1 MKVLGRLTAMP
12 ELPEALK
19 GLRKLAYNLW
29 WSWNPEAAELFQEID
44 PVLWKRFRG
53 NPVKLLLEVDPA
65 RLEALAGDTYPARV
79 QAVVAALEAYL
90 QKRQAKEGPLTA
102 YFSAE
107 YGFHS
112 SLPIYAGGLGV
123 LAGDHIKAA
132 SDLGLNL
139 VGVGIFY
146 HEGYFHQ
153 RLSPDGAQVEV
164 YQTLHPEELPLLPVQ
179 DREGRP
185 LRVGVEFP
193 GRTVWLSAY
202 RVQVGAVPVYLLSAN
217 LPENAPED
225 QAITARLYAPG
236 QEVRLQQ
243 EMVLGIGG
251 IRMLRALGLHP
262 EVYHMNEGHS
272 AFLGLERVRELV
284 AEGHPFPVALELARA
299 GALFTTH
306 TPVPAGHDAFPL
318 DLVERYLGGFWEKM
332 GTDREGFLALG
343 LEEKPWGKV
352 FSMSNLAL
360 RTSAQ
365 AGGVSRLHGEVSRE
379 MFHHLWPGLLREE
392 VPIGH
397 VTNGVHTWTFL
408 HPRLRRH
415 YAQVF
420 GPRWLEQPEDP
431 ATWRVEGLG
440 EEFWR
445 IHRDLRAE
453 LVREV
458 RSRLYEQRRRNGES
472 PSRLRQAEQALDPE
486 VLTIGF
492 ARRFAT
498 YKRAVLLFKDPE
510 RLLKILRGPY
520 PVQFVFA
527 GKAHPKDEP
536 GKAYLQELVAKIKE
550 FGLEDR
556 MVVLEDYDMYL
567 ARVLVH
573 GSDVWLNT
581 PRRPMEASGTSGMKA
596 ALNGVLNLSVLDGW
610 WAEAYNGKNGFAI
623 GDERVYENEEA
634 QDMADAQALYDVL
647 EGEVLPLFYA
657 KGPEGYSS
665 GWLSMV
671 HESLRTVGPRFSA
684 ARMVRE
690 YLALYQRAQGW
701 AGKAKDL
708 REVLRTFRE
717 ALPALEAL
725 TLQVEVPGDLTLNGK
740 PLRARAYLQG
750 EVPEVLRPFLEV
762 ELVVRRAGGGLEV
775 VPMREESGGF
785 EVAHRPS
792 RPGSYTYGV
801 RLALRH
807 PVTGR
812 VEWVRWA

>member
-12 ELPEALK
+12 ELPEALR

-44 PVLWKRFRG
+44 SLLWKRFRG

-65 RLEALAGDTYPARV
+65 RLEALAGSTYPARV

-90 QKRQAKEGPLTA
+90 KEREVKEGPLSA

-153 RLSPDGAQVEV
+153 RLSPEGAQVEV
-164 YQTLHPEELPLLPVQ
+164 YETLHPEELPLLPVQ
-179 DREGRP
+179 DREGHP

-193 GRTVWLSAY
+193 GRKVWLGAF
-202 RVQVGAVPVYLLSAN
+202 RVQVGAVPVYLLTAD

-225 QAITARLYAPG
+225 RAITARLYAPG
-236 QEVRLQQ
+236 LEMRIQQ

-251 IRMLRALGLHP
+251 IRLLRALGLNP
-262 EVYHMNEGHS
+262 QVFHMNEGHS

-284 AEGHPFPVALELARA
+284 AEGYTFPVALELARA

-318 DLVERYLGGFWEKM
+318 ELVERYLLGFWEKL
-332 GTDREGFLALG
+332 GVDKEGFFALG

-379 MFHHLWPGLLREE
+379 MFHHLWPELLREE

-397 VTNGVHTWTFL
+397 ITNGVHTWTFL

-415 YAQVF
+415 YAEVF
-420 GPRWLEQPEDP
+420 GPDWLRHPEDP

-472 PSRLRQAEQALDPE
+472 PSRLRQAERILDPE
-486 VLTIGF
+486 ALTIGF

-510 RLLKILRGPY
+510 RLLRILQGPY

-550 FGLEDR
+550 YGLEDR

-573 GSDVWLNT
+573 GCDVWLNT

-690 YLALYQRAQGW
+690 YLALYQRGQEW
-701 AGKAKDL
+701 AGKA
-708 REVLRTFRE
+708 RGEEEVLRAFHQ
-717 ALPALEAL
+717 ALPAFYGLAL
-725 TLQVEVPGDLTLNGK
+725 RVEVPGDLTLNGE
-740 PLRARAYLQG
+740 PLRARAYLEG
-750 EVPEVLRPFLEV
+750 KVPESLRPFLEV
-762 ELVVRRAGGGLEV
+762 QLVVRRAGGGLEV
-775 VPMREESGGF
+775 VPMEEASGWF
-785 EVAHRPS
+785 EVAYRPS
-792 RPGSYTYGV
+792 RPGSYAYGV
-801 RLALRH
+801 RMALRH

>member
-1 MKVLGRLTAMP
+1 MKVLGHITAMP
-12 ELPEALK
+12 ELPEPLRGLK
-19 GLRKLAYNLW
+19 ELAYNLW
-29 WSWNPEAAELFQEID
+29 WSWNPEAAELFQEMD
-44 PVLWKRFRG
+44 PLLWKRFRG

-65 RLEALAGDTYPARV
+65 RLEALAGTSYPARV
-79 QAVVAALEAYL
+79 EAVVGALRRYLKEREAK
-90 QKRQAKEGPLTA
+90 QGPLVA

-123 LAGDHIKAA
+123 LAGDHVKAA

-153 RLSPDGAQVEV
+153 RLSPEGAQVEV
-164 YQTLHPEELPLLPVQ
+164 YEPLRPEELPLLPVR
-179 DREGRP
+179 DEEGRP
-185 LRVGVEFP
+185 LRVSLDLP
-193 GRTVWLSAY
+193 GRTLWLSAY
-202 RVQVGAVPVYLLSAN
+202 RVQVGAVPVFLLTAN

-225 QAITARLYAPG
+225 RAITARLYEAG
-236 QEVRLQQ
+236 QEMRIQQ

-251 IRMLRALGLHP
+251 VRLLRALGLHP
-262 EVYHMNEGHS
+262 EVFHMNEGHS

-284 AEGHPFPVALELARA
+284 AEGYPFPLALELARA
-299 GALFTTH
+299 GAIFTTH

-318 DLVERYLGGFWEKM
+318 DLVDRYLGGIWERL
-332 GTDREGFLALG
+332 GTDREGFLRLG
-343 LEEKPWGKV
+343 LEEKPWGPV

-360 RTSAQ
+360 ATSAQ
-365 AGGVSRLHGEVSRE
+365 AGGVSRLHGEVSRR
-379 MFHHLWPGLLREE
+379 MFRHLWPGLLEEE

-415 YAQVF
+415 YAEVF
-420 GPRWLEQPEDP
+420 GPEWLKRPEDP
-431 ATWRVEGLG
+431 ETWKVEALG
-440 EEFWR
+440 EAFWR
-445 IHRDLRAE
+445 IHKELRGE

-458 RSRLYEQRRRNGES
+458 RQRLYEQRRRNGES
-472 PSRLRQAEQALDPE
+472 PSRLREAERVLDPE
-486 VLTIGF
+486 ALTIGF

-536 GKAYLQELVAKIKE
+536 GKAYLQELIAKIRE
-550 FGLEDR
+550 YGLEDR

-596 ALNGVLNLSVLDGW
+596 ALNGALNLSVLDGW

-623 GDERVYENEEA
+623 GDERTYESEEA

-647 EGEVLPLFYA
+647 EWEVLPLFYA

-684 ARMVRE
+684 ARMVGE
-690 YLALYQRAQGW
+690 YLGLYRKGAEM
-701 AGKAKDL
+701 ARKAKEGVEAL
-708 REVLRTFRE
+708 RGFLE
-717 ALPALEAL
+717 ALPAFFALGLKVEA
-725 TLQVEVPGDLTLNGK
+725 PGHLTLNGE
-740 PLRARAYLQG
+740 PLRVQARLEG
-750 EVPEVLRPFLEV
+750 EVPEALRPYLEVQLVLRRSTGEV
-762 ELVVRRAGGGLEV
+762 EWVPLTPQGEGYGLLY
-775 VPMREESGGF
+775 
-785 EVAHRPS
+785 RPS

-807 PVTGR
+807 PLTGR
-812 VEWVRWA
+812 VNWVRWA

>member
-1 MKVLGRLTAMP
+1 MP
-12 ELPEALK
+12 LLPEPLK
-19 GLRKLAYNLW
+19 GLRELAYNLW
-29 WSWNPEAAELFQEID
+29 WSWNPEAAELFHEVD
-44 PVLWKRFRG
+44 PSLWKRFRG
-53 NPVKLLLEVDPA
+53 NPVKLLLEADPA
-65 RLEALAGDTYPARV
+65 RLEALAATSYPARV
-79 QAVVAALEAYL
+79 GAVVEALRAYL
-90 QKRQAKEGPLTA
+90 KARAEKKGPLTA

-123 LAGDHIKAA
+123 LAGDHVKAA

-139 VGVGIFY
+139 VGVGLLY

-153 RLSPDGAQVEV
+153 RLSPEGAQVEV
-164 YQTLHPEELPLLPVQ
+164 YETLHPEELPLLPVG

-202 RVQVGAVPVYLLSAN
+202 RVQVGAVPVFLLSAN

-225 QAITARLYAPG
+225 RALTARLYPSEPEARLS
-236 QEVRLQQ
+236 QELLLGLGGVRL
-243 EMVLGIGG
+243 
-251 IRMLRALGLHP
+251 LRALGLAP
-262 EVYHMNEGHS
+262 QVFHMNEGHS

-284 AEGHPFPVALELARA
+284 AEGHPFPVALELARS

-306 TPVPAGHDAFPL
+306 TPVPAGHDVFPL

-343 LEEKPWGKV
+343 LEEKPWGQV

-379 MFHHLWPGLLREE
+379 MFRHLWPGFLKEE
-392 VPIGH
+392 VPLGH

-415 YAQVF
+415 YAEVF
-420 GPRWLEQPEDP
+420 GPEWLKRPEDP

-445 IHRDLRAE
+445 IHKDLRAE
-453 LVREV
+453 LVREA

-472 PSRLRQAEQALDPE
+472 PSRLREAERALDPE
-486 VLTIGF
+486 ALTIGF

-498 YKRAVLLFKDPE
+498 YKRAVLLFQDPE
-510 RLLKILRGPY
+510 RLLRLLRGPY
-520 PVQFVFA
+520 PLQFVFA

-536 GKAYLQELVAKIKE
+536 GKAYLRELFARIRE
-550 FGLEDR
+550 YGLEDR

-567 ARVLVH
+567 ARLLVQ
-573 GSDVWLNT
+573 GSDLWLNT

-596 ALNGVLNLSVLDGW
+596 ALNGALNLSVLDGW
-610 WAEAYNGKNGFAI
+610 WAEAYSGKNGFAI
-623 GDERVYENEEA
+623 GDARVYESEEA
-634 QDMADAQALYDVL
+634 QDAADAQALYDLL
-647 EGEVLPLFYA
+647 ESEVLPLFYA

-671 HESLRTVGPRFSA
+671 HESLRTVGPLFSA
-684 ARMVRE
+684 ARMVGE
-690 YLALYQRAQGW
+690 YAVLYSKGAAWAQKAQAEAALLRAF
-701 AGKAKDL
+701 L
-708 REVLRTFRE
+708 E
-717 ALPALEAL
+717 ALPAFHAL
-725 TLQVEVPGDLTLNGK
+725 GLRVEVPGDLTLNGE
-740 PLRARAYLQG
+740 PLVARAWLEG
-750 EVPEVLRPFLEV
+750 EVPEALRPFLEV
-762 ELVVRRAGGGLEV
+762 QLVVRRSTGDLERVPLEAKEGGYEV
-775 VPMREESGGF
+775 RY
-785 EVAHRPS
+785 RPS
-792 RPGSYTYGV
+792 RPGSYAYGV

-807 PVTGR
+807 PLTGQ
-812 VEWVRWA
+812 VGWVRWA

>member
-12 ELPEALK
+12 ELPEALR

-44 PVLWKRFRG
+44 SSLWKRFRG
-53 NPVKLLLEVDPA
+53 NPVRLLLEVDPA
-65 RLEALAGDTYPARV
+65 RLEGLAEGTYPARV

-90 QKRQAKEGPLTA
+90 KEREAKRGPLTA

-153 RLSPDGAQVEV
+153 RLTPDGAQVEV
-164 YQTLHPEELPLLPVQ
+164 YEALHPEELPLLPVQ

-193 GRTVWLSAY
+193 GRTVWLGAF
-202 RVQVGAVPVYLLSAN
+202 RVQVGAVSVYLLTADLPEN
-217 LPENAPED
+217 LPED
-225 QAITARLYAPG
+225 RAITARLYAPG
-236 QEVRLQQ
+236 LETRIQQ

-251 IRMLRALGLHP
+251 IRLLRALGLNP
-262 EVYHMNEGHS
+262 QVFHMNEGHS

-284 AEGHPFPVALELARA
+284 AEGHAFPVALELARA

-318 DLVERYLGGFWEKM
+318 ELVERYLFGFWERL
-332 GTDREGFLALG
+332 GVDREAFFALG

-365 AGGVSRLHGEVSRE
+365 AGGVSRLHGEVSRQ
-379 MFHHLWPGLLREE
+379 MFHHLWPELLQEE

-415 YAQVF
+415 YAEVF
-420 GPRWLEQPEDP
+420 GPEWLKRPEDP
-431 ATWRVEGLG
+431 ATWKVEGLG

-445 IHRDLRAE
+445 IHKDLRAE

-458 RSRLYEQRRRNGES
+458 RARVYEQRRRNGES
-472 PSRLRQAEQALDPE
+472 PSRLRQAERVLDPE
-486 VLTIGF
+486 ALTIGF

-510 RLLKILRGPY
+510 RLLRILQGPY

-536 GKAYLQELVAKIKE
+536 GKAYLQELFAKIKE
-550 FGLEDR
+550 YGLEER

-623 GDERVYENEEA
+623 GDERVYESEEA

-671 HESLRTVGPRFSA
+671 HESLRTVGPHFSA

-690 YLALYQRAQGW
+690 YLERYERGAHWAAVAQGQH
-701 AGKAKDL
+701 ALLAQ
-708 REVLRTFRE
+708 FHQ
-717 ALPALEAL
+717 ALPALERLGLRA
-725 TLQVEVPGDLTLNGK
+725 QVPGDLTLNGT
-740 PLRARAYLQG
+740 PMRVRAHVQG
-750 EVPEVLRPFLEV
+750 EVPEALRPFLEV
-762 ELVVRRAGGGLEV
+762 QLVVRRAGSHLEV
-775 VPMREESGGF
+775 VPMEGGP
-785 EVAHRPS
+785 EGYEALYRPP
-792 RPGSYTYGV
+792 RPGSYAYGV
-801 RLALRH
+801 RLALKH

-812 VEWVRWA
+812 VVWVRWA

>member
-1 MKVLGRLTAMP
+1 MP
-12 ELPEALK
+12 QLPEPLR
-19 GLRKLAYNLW
+19 GLRELAYNLW
-29 WSWNPEAAELFQEID
+29 WSWHPEAAELFQEID
-44 PVLWKRFRG
+44 PALWKRFRG
-53 NPVKLLLEVDPA
+53 NPVKLLLEADPA
-65 RLEALAGDTYPARV
+65 RLEGLAATSYPARV
-79 QAVVAALEAYL
+79 QAVLKVLRDYLKAREA
-90 QKRQAKEGPLTA
+90 KRGPLVA

-112 SLPIYAGGLGV
+112 ALPIYAGGLGV
-123 LAGDHIKAA
+123 LAGDHVKAA

-153 RLSPDGAQVEV
+153 RLSPEGAQVEV
-164 YQTLHPEELPLLPVQ
+164 YEALRPEELPLLPVR
-179 DREGRP
+179 DGEGRP
-185 LRVGVEFP
+185 LRVAVEFP
-193 GRTVWLSAY
+193 GRLVWLSAY
-202 RVQVGAVPVYLLSAN
+202 RVQVGAVPVFLLTAD

-225 QAITARLYAPG
+225 RAITARLYAPG
-236 QEVRLQQ
+236 PEIRIQQ

-251 IRMLRALGLHP
+251 VRLLRALGLSP
-262 EVYHMNEGHS
+262 EVFHMNEGHS
-272 AFLGLERVRELV
+272 AFLGLERVREMV
-284 AEGHPFPVALELARA
+284 AEGHSFPVALELARA

-318 DLVERYLGGFWEKM
+318 ELMDRYLGGLWAGM
-332 GTDREGFLALG
+332 GTDREGALGLG
-343 LEEKPWGKV
+343 LEEKPWGRV
-352 FSMSNLAL
+352 FSMSHLAL
-360 RTSAQ
+360 STSAQ
-365 AGGVSRLHGEVSRE
+365 ANGVSRLHGEVSRA
-379 MFHHLWPGLLREE
+379 MFQHLWPGLLPEE

-415 YAQVF
+415 YAEVF
-420 GPRWLEQPEDP
+420 GPEWLHRPEDP

-445 IHRDLRAE
+445 IHKELRAE

-458 RSRLYEQRRRNGES
+458 RQRVYEQRRRNGES
-472 PSRLRQAEQALDPE
+472 PRRLREVERLLDPE
-486 VLTIGF
+486 ALTIGF

-520 PVQFVFA
+520 PIQWVFA

-536 GKAYLQELVAKIKE
+536 GKAYLQELFARIRE
-550 FGLEDR
+550 YGLEDR
-556 MVVLEDYDMYL
+556 MVVLEDYDLDL
-567 ARVLVH
+567 ARILVQ
-573 GSDVWLNT
+573 GSDIWLNT

-610 WAEAYNGKNGFAI
+610 WAEAFNGKNGFAI
-623 GDERVYENEEA
+623 GDGRVYESEEA

-647 EGEVLPLFYA
+647 EFEVLPLFYA
-657 KGPEGYSS
+657 KGPKGYSS

-671 HESLRTVGPRFSA
+671 HESLRTVGPRYSA
-684 ARMVRE
+684 ARMVGE
-690 YLALYQRAQGW
+690 YLALYAKGAEMARAARSQV
-701 AGKAKDL
+701 
-708 REVLRTFRE
+708 EVLRAFHQ
-717 ALPALEAL
+717 ALPAFFALGLRVEA
-725 TLQVEVPGDLTLNGK
+725 PGYPTLNGD
-740 PLRARAYLQG
+740 PLQVRAFLEG

-762 ELVVRRAGGGLEV
+762 QLVARRSTGEVEV
-775 VPMREESGGF
+775 VPLLPGKEGYE
-785 EVAHRPS
+785 ATYRPS
-792 RPGSYTYGV
+792 RPGSYAYGV

-812 VEWVRWA
+812 VGWVRWA

>member
-1 MKVLGRLTAMP
+1 MRTLGHITAMP
-12 ELPEALK
+12 LLPEPLSGLK
-19 GLRKLAYNLW
+19 ELAYNLW

-44 PVLWKRFRG
+44 PSLWKRFRG
-53 NPVKLLLEVDPA
+53 NPVKLLLEADPG
-65 RLEALAGDTYPARV
+65 RLEGLAATSYPARV
-79 QAVVAALEAYL
+79 GAVVEALRAYL
-90 QKRQAKEGPLTA
+90 REREEKQGPLVA

-112 SLPIYAGGLGV
+112 SLPIYSGGLGV
-123 LAGDHIKAA
+123 LAGDHVKAA

-153 RLSPDGAQVEV
+153 RLSPEGVQVEV
-164 YQTLHPEELPLLPVQ
+164 YETLHPEELPLYPVQ

-193 GRTVWLSAY
+193 GRTLWLSAY
-202 RVQVGAVPVYLLSAN
+202 RVQVGAVPVYLLTAN

-225 QAITARLYAPG
+225 RAITARLYAPG
-236 QEVRLQQ
+236 LEMRIQQELVLGLGGVRL
-243 EMVLGIGG
+243 
-251 IRMLRALGLHP
+251 LRALGLAP
-262 EVYHMNEGHS
+262 EVFHMNEGHS

-318 DLVERYLGGFWEKM
+318 ELVERYLGGFWERM
-332 GTDREGFLALG
+332 GTDRETFLSLG

-365 AGGVSRLHGEVSRE
+365 ANGVSRLHGEVSRE
-379 MFHHLWPGLLREE
+379 MFHHLWPGFLREE

-415 YAQVF
+415 YAEVF
-420 GPRWLEQPEDP
+420 GPEWLKRPEDP
-431 ATWRVEGLG
+431 ETWKVEALG
-440 EEFWR
+440 EEFWQ
-445 IHRDLRAE
+445 IHKDLRAE

-458 RSRLYEQRRRNGES
+458 RTRLYEQRRRNGES
-472 PSRLRQAEQALDPE
+472 PSRLREAEKVLDPE
-486 VLTIGF
+486 ALTIGF

-510 RLLKILRGPY
+510 RLRRLLHGHY
-520 PVQFVFA
+520 PIQFVFA

-536 GKAYLQELVAKIKE
+536 GKAYLQELFAKIRE
-550 FGLEDR
+550 YGLEDR

-596 ALNGVLNLSVLDGW
+596 ALNGALNLSVLDGW

-623 GDERVYENEEA
+623 GDERVYESEEA

-647 EGEVLPLFYA
+647 EFEVLPLFYA

-671 HESLRTVGPRFSA
+671 HESLRTVGPRYSA
-684 ARMVRE
+684 ARMVGD
-690 YLALYQRAQGW
+690 YLEIYRRGGAWAEAARAGQEALAAFHQ
-701 AGKAKDL
+701 
-708 REVLRTFRE
+708 
-717 ALPALEAL
+717 ALPALQGV
-725 TLQVEVPGDLTLNGK
+725 TLRAQVPGDLTLNGV
-740 PLRARAYLQG
+740 PMRVRAFLEG
-750 EVPEVLRPFLEV
+750 EVPEALRPFLEV
-762 ELVVRRAGGGLEV
+762 QLVVRRSSGHLEV
-775 VPMREESGGF
+775 VPMRPGPEGY
-785 EVAHRPS
+785 EVAYRPS
-792 RPGSYTYGV
+792 RPGSYAYGV

-807 PVTGR
+807 PITGH
-812 VEWVRWA
+812 VAWVRWA

>member
-1 MKVLGRLTAMP
+1 MP
-12 ELPEALK
+12 RLPEAIGGLK
-19 GLRKLAYNLW
+19 ELAYNLW

-53 NPVKLLLEVDPA
+53 NPVKLLLEADPA
-65 RLEALAGDTYPARV
+65 RLSALCATGYPARV
-79 QAVVAALEAYL
+79 QAVVQALRDYL
-90 QKRQAKEGPLTA
+90 KAREVKRGPLTA

-112 SLPIYAGGLGV
+112 SLPVYSGGLGV
-123 LAGDHIKAA
+123 LAGDHVKAA

-146 HEGYFHQ
+146 HQGYFHQ
-153 RLSPDGAQVEV
+153 RLSPEGAQVEV
-164 YQTLHPEELPLLPVQ
+164 YETLRPEELPLLPVL
-179 DREGRP
+179 DGEGRP
-185 LRVGVEFP
+185 LKVAVDFP
-193 GRTVWLSAY
+193 GRVVHVGGY
-202 RVQVGAVPVYLLSAN
+202 RVQVGAVPVFLLTTD

-225 QAITARLYAPG
+225 RAITARLYAPG
-236 QEVRLQQ
+236 LEIRIQQ
-243 EMVLGIGG
+243 EMILGIAGV
-251 IRMLRALGLHP
+251 RFLRALGLSP
-262 EVYHMNEGHS
+262 QVFHMNEGHS

-318 DLVERYLGGFWEKM
+318 ELIDRYLGGFFEKM
-332 GTDREGFLALG
+332 GTDREGFLRLG
-343 LEEKPWGKV
+343 LEEKPWGQV

-360 RTSAQ
+360 STSHQ
-365 AGGVSRLHGEVSRE
+365 AGGVSRLHGEVSRQ
-379 MFHHLWPGLLREE
+379 MFHHLWPGLLLEE

-415 YAQVF
+415 YAEVF
-420 GPRWLEQPEDP
+420 GPEWLKSPEDQG
-431 ATWRVEGLG
+431 TWKVEGLG

-445 IHRDLRAE
+445 IHKDLRAE

-458 RSRLYEQRRRNGES
+458 RHRVLEQRRRNGES
-472 PSRLRQAEQALDPE
+472 PSRLKAAERLLDPE

-550 FGLEDR
+550 YGLEDR

-596 ALNGVLNLSVLDGW
+596 ALNGALNLSVLDGW

-623 GDERVYENEEA
+623 GDERVYESEEA

-657 KGPEGYSS
+657 KGPEGYSL

-671 HESLRTVGPRFSA
+671 QESLRTVGPRFSA
-684 ARMVRE
+684 HRMVGE
-690 YLALYQRAQGW
+690 YALLYAQG
-701 AGKAKDL
+701 AEMGKKAEGLKDL
-708 REVLRTFRE
+708 LQAFHQ
-717 ALPALEAL
+717 ALPAFHAL
-725 TLQVEVPGDLTLNGK
+725 GFSVEGPSHQTLNGEA
-740 PLRARAYLQG
+740 LRVRARLEG

-762 ELVVRRAGGGLEV
+762 QLVAKRSTGEVEIVPLAPGKGGY
-775 VPMREESGGF
+775 
-785 EVAHRPS
+785 EVAYWPS
-792 RPGSYTYGV
+792 RPGSYAYGV

-812 VEWVRWA
+812 VNWVRWA

>member
-1 MKVLGRLTAMP
+1 MP
-12 ELPEALK
+12 RLPEAIGGLK
-19 GLRKLAYNLW
+19 ELAYNLW

-53 NPVKLLLEVDPA
+53 NPVKLLLEADPA
-65 RLEALAGDTYPARV
+65 RLSALCATGYPARV
-79 QAVVAALEAYL
+79 QAVVQALRDYL
-90 QKRQAKEGPLTA
+90 KAREVKKGPLTA

-112 SLPIYAGGLGV
+112 SLPVYSGGLGV
-123 LAGDHIKAA
+123 LAGDHVKAA

-146 HEGYFHQ
+146 HQGYFHQ
-153 RLSPDGAQVEV
+153 RLSPEGAQVEV
-164 YQTLHPEELPLLPVQ
+164 YETLRPEELPLLPVL
-179 DREGRP
+179 DGEGRP
-185 LRVGVEFP
+185 LKVAVDFP
-193 GRTVWLSAY
+193 GRVVHVGGY
-202 RVQVGAVPVYLLSAN
+202 RVQVGAVPVYLLTSD

-225 QAITARLYAPG
+225 RAITARLYAPG
-236 QEVRLQQ
+236 LEIRIQQ
-243 EMVLGIGG
+243 EMILGIAGV
-251 IRMLRALGLHP
+251 RFLRALGLSP
-262 EVYHMNEGHS
+262 QVFHMNEGHS

-284 AEGHPFPVALELARA
+284 AEGHPFPGALELARA

-318 DLVERYLGGFWEKM
+318 ELIDRYLGGFFEKM
-332 GTDREGFLALG
+332 GTDREGFLRLG
-343 LEEKPWGKV
+343 LEEKPWGQV

-360 RTSAQ
+360 STSHQ
-365 AGGVSRLHGEVSRE
+365 AGGVSRLHGEVSRQ
-379 MFHHLWPGLLREE
+379 MFHHLWPGLLLEE

-408 HPRLRRH
+408 HLRLRRH
-415 YAQVF
+415 YAEVF
-420 GPRWLEQPEDP
+420 GPEWLKSPEDQG
-431 ATWRVEGLG
+431 TWKVEGLG

-445 IHRDLRAE
+445 IHKDLRAG

-458 RSRLYEQRRRNGES
+458 RQRVYEQRRRNGES
-472 PSRLRQAEQALDPE
+472 PSRLKAAERLLDPE

-550 FGLEDR
+550 YGLEDR

-623 GDERVYENEEA
+623 GDERVYESEEA

-647 EGEVLPLFYA
+647 EAEVLPLFYA
-657 KGPEGYSS
+657 KGPEGYSL

-684 ARMVRE
+684 ARMVGD
-690 YLALYQRAQGW
+690 YLALYERGAGMALRARESR
-701 AGKAKDL
+701 DL
-708 REVLRTFRE
+708 LLAFHQ
-717 ALPALEAL
+717 ALPAFQALALRVEA
-725 TLQVEVPGDLTLNGK
+725 PSHLTLNGE
-740 PLRARAYLQG
+740 PLRVRAFLEG
-750 EVPEVLRPFLEV
+750 EVPTALRPFLEV
-762 ELVVRRAGGGLEV
+762 QLVARRSTGEVEV
-775 VPMREESGGF
+775 VPLAPTGEGYE
-785 EVAHRPS
+785 ALYRPS
-792 RPGSYTYGV
+792 RPGSYSYGV

-812 VEWVRWA
+812 VNWVRWA

>member
-1 MKVLGRLTAMP
+1 MP
-12 ELPEALK
+12 ELPEPLK
-19 GLRKLAYNLW
+19 GLKELAYNLW
-29 WSWNPEAAELFQEID
+29 WSWNPEAAEVFQEVD
-44 PVLWKRFRG
+44 PSLWKRFRG
-53 NPVKLLLEVDPA
+53 NPVKLLLEVPPA
-65 RLEALAGDTYPARV
+65 RLEALATGGYPARV
-79 QAVVAALEAYL
+79 QGVVQALRAYL
-90 QKRQAKEGPLTA
+90 EERKGPKGPLTA

-123 LAGDHIKAA
+123 LAADHVKAA
-132 SDLGLNL
+132 SDLGLHL

-153 RLSPDGAQVEV
+153 RLSKEGAQVEV
-164 YQTLHPEELPLLPVQ
+164 YEPLRPEELPLLPVQ

-202 RVQVGAVPVYLLSAN
+202 RAQVGAVPVYLLTTD

-225 QAITARLYAPG
+225 REITARLYAPG
-236 QEVRLQQ
+236 LETRLKQ
-243 EMVLGIGG
+243 EMVLGLGG
-251 IRMLRALGLHP
+251 VRLLRALGLRP
-262 EVYHMNEGHS
+262 EVFHMNEGHS
-272 AFLGLERVRELV
+272 ALLGLERVRELV
-284 AEGHPFPVALELARA
+284 AEGHPFPLALELARA

-318 DLVERYLGGFWEKM
+318 ELIDQYLGHLWERL
-332 GTDREGFLALG
+332 GADREAVLALG
-343 LEEKPWGKV
+343 LEERPWGKV
-352 FSMSNLAL
+352 FSLSNLAL

-365 AGGVSRLHGEVSRE
+365 AGGVSRLHGEVSRK
-379 MFHHLWPGLLREE
+379 MFHHLWAGLLEEE

-415 YAQVF
+415 YAEVF
-420 GPRWLEQPEDP
+420 GPEWLKRPEDP
-431 ATWRVEGLG
+431 STWKVEGLG

-445 IHRDLRAE
+445 IHRELRAE

-458 RSRLYEQRRRNGES
+458 RQRLYEQRRRNGES
-472 PSRLRQAEQALDPE
+472 PSRLREAERLLDPE
-486 VLTIGF
+486 ALTIGF

-498 YKRAVLLFKDPE
+498 YKRAILLFKDPE

-536 GKAYLQELVAKIKE
+536 GKAYLQELVAKIRE
-550 FGLEDR
+550 LGLEDR
-556 MVVLEDYDMYL
+556 MVVVEDYDMYL
-567 ARVLVH
+567 ARVLTH

-596 ALNGVLNLSVLDGW
+596 ALNGALNLSVLDGW
-610 WAEAYNGKNGFAI
+610 WAEAFNGKNGFAF
-623 GDERVYENEEA
+623 GDGRVYESEEA
-634 QDMADAQALYDVL
+634 QDAADAQALYDVL
-647 EGEVLPLFYA
+647 ESEVLPLFYA
-657 KGPEGYSS
+657 KGPEGYSA
-665 GWLSMV
+665 GWLAMI

-690 YLALYQRAQGW
+690 YLDLYQKGAEMAARAR
-701 AGKAKDL
+701 
-708 REVLRTFRE
+708 REVKVLEAFHQ
-717 ALPALEAL
+717 ALPAFFALGLRVEA
-725 TLQVEVPGDLTLNGK
+725 PGHLTLNGE
-740 PLRARAYLQG
+740 PLWVRAWVEG
-750 EVPEVLRPFLEV
+750 EVPEALRPFLEV
-762 ELVVRRAGGGLEV
+762 QLVVRRSTGELEV
-775 VPMREESGGF
+775 VPLAPSQEGYEGSF
-785 EVAHRPS
+785 RPH
-792 RPGSYTYGV
+792 RPGSYAYGV

-812 VEWVRWA
+812 VAWVRWA

>member
-1 MKVLGRLTAMP
+1 MRILGHITAMP
-12 ELPEALK
+12 QLPEPLWGLK
-19 GLRKLAYNLW
+19 ELAYNLW
-29 WSWNPEAAELFQEID
+29 WSWNPEAAELFQEVD
-44 PVLWKRFRG
+44 PSLWKRFRG
-53 NPVKLLLEVDPA
+53 NPVKLLLEADPA
-65 RLEALAGDTYPARV
+65 RLEALTVTSYPARV
-79 QAVVAALEAYL
+79 QAVVAALRAYL
-90 QKRQAKEGPLTA
+90 KAREVKRGPLTA

-112 SLPIYAGGLGV
+112 SLPIYSGGLGV
-123 LAGDHIKAA
+123 LAGDHVKAA

-153 RLSPDGAQVEV
+153 RLSKEGAQVEV
-164 YQTLHPEELPLLPVQ
+164 YETLHPEELPLLPVQ

-193 GRTVWLSAY
+193 GRTVWLAAY
-202 RVQVGAVPVYLLSAN
+202 RVQVGAVPVYLLTAN

-236 QEVRLQQ
+236 LEMRIQQ

-251 IRMLRALGLHP
+251 VRLLRALGLAP

-318 DLVERYLGGFWEKM
+318 DLVERYLGGFWERM
-332 GTDREGFLALG
+332 GTDRESFLALG

-360 RTSAQ
+360 KTSAQ
-365 AGGVSRLHGEVSRE
+365 AGGVSRLHGHVSRE
-379 MFHHLWPGLLREE
+379 MFHHLWPDLLLEE

-408 HPRLRRH
+408 HPRLRKH
-415 YAQVF
+415 YAEVF
-420 GPRWLEQPEDP
+420 GPEWLTRPEDP
-431 ATWRVEGLG
+431 VTWKAEGLG
-440 EEFWR
+440 EEFWG
-445 IHRDLRAE
+445 IHKDLRAE

-458 RSRLYEQRRRNGES
+458 RARLYEQRRRNGES
-472 PSRLRQAEQALDPE
+472 PSRLREAERILDPE

-510 RLLKILRGPY
+510 RLLRILRGPY

-536 GKAYLQELVAKIKE
+536 GKAYLQELFAKIRE
-550 FGLEDR
+550 YGLEDR

-596 ALNGVLNLSVLDGW
+596 AINGVLNLSVLDGW

-623 GDERVYENEEA
+623 GDERTYESEEA
-634 QDMADAQALYDVL
+634 QDMADAQALYDAL

-671 HESLRTVGPRFSA
+671 QESLRTVGPRFSA
-684 ARMVRE
+684 ARMVRDYAE
-690 YLALYQRAQGW
+690 LYERGGRW
-701 AGKAKDL
+701 A
-708 REVLRTFRE
+708 REAWEQKTLLEEFYR
-717 ALPALEAL
+717 ALPALERL
-725 TLQVEVPGDLTLNGK
+725 GLRTETPGDLTLNGA
-740 PLRARAYLQG
+740 PMSVRAFVEG
-750 EVPEVLRPFLEV
+750 EVPVALRPFLEV
-762 ELVVRRAGGGLEV
+762 QLVVRRSSGSLEL
-775 VPMREESGGF
+775 VPMEPGAEGYQLRY
-785 EVAHRPS
+785 RPA
-792 RPGSYTYGV
+792 RPGSYAYGI
-801 RLALRH
+801 RLALKH
-807 PVTGR
+807 PLTGR
-812 VEWVRWA
+812 VLWARWA

>member
-1 MKVLGRLTAMP
+1 MRTLGHITAMP
-12 ELPEALK
+12 LLPGPLQ
-19 GLRKLAYNLW
+19 GLRELAYNLW

-44 PVLWKRFRG
+44 PLLWKRFRG

-65 RLEALAGDTYPARV
+65 RLEALATTSYPARV
-79 QAVVAALEAYL
+79 EAVVGALRRYL
-90 QKRQAKEGPLTA
+90 EERGAKRGPLVA

-112 SLPIYAGGLGV
+112 SLPIYSGGLGV
-123 LAGDHIKAA
+123 LAGDHVKAA
-132 SDLGLNL
+132 SDLGLAL

-153 RLSPDGAQVEV
+153 RLSPEGAQLEV
-164 YQTLHPEELPLLPVQ
+164 YEPLHPEELPLLPVQ
-179 DREGRP
+179 DAEGRP
-185 LRVGVEFP
+185 LRVGLDLP
-193 GRTVWLSAY
+193 GRRLLLGAY
-202 RVQVGAVPVYLLSAN
+202 RVQVGAVPVYLLTAN

-225 QAITARLYAPG
+225 RAITARLYAPG
-236 QEVRLQQ
+236 LEMRLLQ

-251 IRMLRALGLHP
+251 VRLLRALGLAP
-262 EVYHMNEGHS
+262 QVFHMNEGHS
-272 AFLGLERVRELV
+272 AFLGLERLRELL
-284 AEGHPFPVALELARA
+284 AEGHSFPVALELARA

-306 TPVPAGHDAFPL
+306 TPVPAGHDVFPL
-318 DLVERYLGGFWEKM
+318 DLLERYLGGFLEGLGVGWEAV
-332 GTDREGFLALG
+332 LALG
-343 LEEKPWGKV
+343 LEEKPWGRV

-360 RTSAQ
+360 STSAQ
-365 AGGVSRLHGEVSRE
+365 ANGVSRLHGEVSRR
-379 MFHHLWPGLLREE
+379 MFHHLWPGLLLEE

-415 YAQVF
+415 YAEVF
-420 GPRWLEQPEDP
+420 GPEWLKRPEDLS
-431 ATWRVEGLG
+431 TWKVEGLG

-445 IHRDLRAE
+445 IHQELRGD

-458 RSRLYEQRRRNGES
+458 RRRLYEQRRRNGES
-472 PSRLRQAEQALDPE
+472 PSRLREAERALDPE
-486 VLTIGF
+486 ALTIGF

-510 RLLKILRGPY
+510 RLLKIVRGPY

-536 GKAYLQELVAKIKE
+536 GKAYLQELVARIRE
-550 FGLEDR
+550 LGLEDR

-596 ALNGVLNLSVLDGW
+596 ALNGALNLSVLDGW

-623 GDERVYENEEA
+623 GDERIYESEEA

-647 EGEVLPLFYA
+647 ESEVLPLFYA
-657 KGPEGYSS
+657 VGSEGYSS

-671 HESLRTVGPRFSA
+671 HESLRTVGSRFSA
-684 ARMVRE
+684 ARMVGE
-690 YLALYQRAQGW
+690 YEALYQTGEAWSERARAQGEL
-701 AGKAKDL
+701 L
-708 REVLRTFRE
+708 RAFHE
-717 ALPALEAL
+717 ALPAFFAL
-725 TLQVEVPGDLTLNGK
+725 SLKVEVPGDLTLNGT
-740 PLRARAYLQG
+740 PMRVRAWVEG
-750 EVPEVLRPFLEV
+750 EVPEALRPFVAV
-762 ELVVRRAGGGLEV
+762 ELVVRRADGALGV
-775 VPMREESGGF
+775 VPLEPEGDGYSL
-785 EVAHRPS
+785 AYRPP
-792 RPGSYTYGV
+792 RPGSYAYGV

-807 PVTGR
+807 PITGR
-812 VEWVRWA
+812 VGWVRWA